1 MLSSCPLLP
10 VRPATSRHCPG
21 LGLCCSETPCGPLLF
36 EGTLTGTGLS
46 SCRPCM
52 RLLCW
57 LPFDLCW
64 FSLLDPQSRVCLG
77 RAQSQ
82 EDGDYINANYIRV
95 SCWQGRGH
103 CVQRYSCPRTPPSA
117 AGHLV
122 SWLQPHELLEQARM
136 PGCTQQTSG
145 AGRKTPVSCAPGP
158 PHLPASPWRAAL
170 ATPAQDSQACSP
182 VRRLAGSL
190 PLPALLQAAPPSWR
204 QLKSRN

>member
-1 MLSSCPLLP
+1 MLSSCPLPP
-10 VRPATSRHCPG
+10 VRPATSWHCSG

-36 EGTLTGTGLS
+36 AGTLTGTLTGTGLS
-46 SCRPCM
+46 SCPPCM

-95 SCWQGRGH
+95 SCWQGRGC
-103 CVQRYSCPRTPPSA
+103 CVQRHPHPRTPPSA

-122 SWLQPHELLEQARM
+122 SWLQPHELLEQART

-145 AGRKTPVSCAPGP
+145 AGRKTPVSFAPGP
-158 PHLPASPWRAAL
+158 PHLPASPRRVAL
-170 ATPAQDSQACSP
+170 ATPAQDSQVCSP
-182 VRRLAGSL
+182 VRHLASSL
-190 PLPALLQAAPPSWR
+190 PSAFATPGGPSFLEAA
-204 QLKSRN
+204 